1 MGTLNIEQLVIS
13 GLRFYY
19 GIQYPPPLSLR
30 LSVAFLRIVFLP
42 LAKKS
47 NFQKNQIIKT
57 QYIFLRNLGF

>member
-1 MGTLNIEQLVIS
+1 MSTLKFEQLVIL

-19 GIQYPPPLSLR
+19 GIQYPQHLSLR
-30 LSVAFLRIVFLP
+30 ISITFYVQLVFFLP

-57 QYIFLRNLGF
+57 PKVFS